1 MGGAFAFPAQGDHVT
16 FNDADI
22 QAAEIPGANGISD
35 ARSLARLYAA
45 CVHPVDGLRL
55 MSPASV
61 GDALVERSSGRPWL
75 GRTDAGSRFGTGF
88 AIASPPGS
96 PLLGPRSF
104 GHGGAGGE
112 LAFADETDSIGFA
125 YVNNQMGGIPDDRA
139 RLLVEAVRA
148 CLDD

>member
-1 MGGAFAFPAQGDHVT
+1 V
-16 FNDADI
+16 
-22 QAAEIPGANGISD
+22 PGANGIAD

-55 MSPASV
+55 MTPASV
-61 GDALVERSSGRPWL
+61 DDALIVRSDGAPTLGGRD
-75 GRTDAGSRFGTGF
+75 GGSRWGTGF
-88 AIASPPGS
+88 SISAPPDA

-112 LAFADETDSIGFA
+112 LAFADDSHGIGFA

-139 RLLVEAVRA
+139 GSLVAAVRR
-148 CLDD
+148 CLDG